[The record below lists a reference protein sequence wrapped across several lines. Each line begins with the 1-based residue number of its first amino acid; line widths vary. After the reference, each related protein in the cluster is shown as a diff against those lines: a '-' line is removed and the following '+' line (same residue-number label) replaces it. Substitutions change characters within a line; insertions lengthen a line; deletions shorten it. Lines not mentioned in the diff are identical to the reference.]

1 MSYRVGVDIGGTFT
15 DFSVLDDKGKTFLW
29 KEDSDPVSPA
39 QAIQRGL
46 KAVARE
52 LGHTTEEFLKKV
64 TLFVHGTTIA
74 TNLLIQRNG
83 PRIGLLCTEGF
94 RDILYTRDAFK
105 PDRYNLR
112 MPYPEPLV
120 DRYLRLGVS
129 ERVNKDGEILKALD
143 EDGVRKAA
151 ATMREAGVSS
161 VAVAFLWSIANP
173 NNEHRAAEIL
183 REELPGVPVLC
194 AVDILPEIREWER
207 TSAAVLSAYML
218 PGVSTYLKELEGSLK
233 ESGYGRGP
241 LIMQING
248 GVASVPEILRKPVN
262 VLASGPA
269 AAPAVATHIGASRGL
284 SNIVIID
291 MGGTSLDVCLLRDGR
306 PAMSREISVDMQP
319 IGVPGVDVL
328 SVGAGGG
335 SIAWVDSGGA
345 LRVGPQSAGSR
356 PGPVAYDAGGTEP
369 TVTDA
374 NIVLGYLDPH
384 AFLGGRRVLR
394 DDLSEAALARVGKN
408 IGLNALETAAGVVR
422 IVNANMVAAIQAVS
436 VQRGID
442 IRKYALL
449 SGGGA
454 GGLHAAALARELR
467 VPHVIIPREAGTLC
481 AFGMTV
487 TDVRYDE
494 AGVCHTYS
502 DNPDVESINAILS
515 TLASDLRAKLRA
527 EGFTDDKVRIE
538 FFADARYSGQV
549 HQLTIPVP
557 FAEKITVGHIN
568 QAVESFHAEHKSQY
582 TYNRPSVPVEFL
594 HWRVTGLGLAGSTTA
609 IAKPEAGSPPK
620 RGERMAYDFG
630 RRAMVS
636 TAVYH
641 MDDLFPGATFEGP
654 AIVQS
659 STTTVIIGAGD
670 KLTIDPD
677 FALAIDVHIAD

>member
-15 DFSVLDDKGKTFLW
+15 DFSVLDENGKTFLW

-46 KAVARE
+46 NAVARE

-64 TLFVHGTTIA
+64 SLFVHGTTIA

-83 PRIGLLCTEGF
+83 PKIGLLCTEGF

-120 DRYLRLGVS
+120 DRYLRLGVK
-129 ERVNKDGEILKALD
+129 ERVNKDGEILAALD

-161 VAVAFLWSIANP
+161 VAVAFLWSIANATH
-173 NNEHRAAEIL
+173 EYRAAEIL

-218 PGVSTYLKELEGSLK
+218 PGVSTYLRELEASLK

-248 GVASVPEILRKPVN
+248 GVASVSEILRKPVN

-269 AAPAVATHIGASRGL
+269 AAPAVATHSGAKRDMD
-284 SNIVIID
+284 NIVIID

-328 SVGAGGG
+328 SIGAGGG

-374 NIVLGYLDPH
+374 NIVLGYLDPK

-394 DDLSEAALARVGKN
+394 EDLSQAAIARVGAKV
-408 IGLNALETAAGVVR
+408 GLNALDAAAGAIR

-442 IRKYALL
+442 IRKYALM

-502 DNPDVESINAILS
+502 DKPDVDSINTILT
-515 TLASDLRAKLRA
+515 TLAEGLRSKLRG
-527 EGFTDDKVRIE
+527 EGFADDKIRIE

-549 HQLTIPVP
+549 HQLTVPVP
-557 FAEKITVGHIN
+557 FAEKITTAQIAE
-568 QAVESFHAEHKSQY
+568 AVQNFHSEHKSQY
-582 TYNRPSVPVEFL
+582 TYNRPTVAVEFL
-594 HWRVTGLGLAGSTTA
+594 HWRVTGVGLAGSTTA
-609 IAKPEAGSPPK
+609 TAKTESGAPKK
-620 RGERMAYDFG
+620 RGTRLAYDFSM
-630 RRAMVS
+630 RAMVP
-636 TAVYH
+636 TTVYH

-659 STTTVIIGAGD
+659 STTTVVIGVGD
-670 KLTIDPD
+670 RLTVDSD
-677 FALAIDVHIAD
+677 FALAIDVKVEG

>member
-15 DFSVLDDKGKTFLW
+15 DFSILDQNGKTFLW
-29 KEDSDPVSPA
+29 KEDSDPVEPA

-64 TLFVHGTTIA
+64 SLFVHGTTIA

-120 DRYLRLGVS
+120 DRYLRLGVK
-129 ERVNKDGEILKALD
+129 ERVNRDGEILTPLD

-151 ATMREAGVSS
+151 ATMREEGVSS
-161 VAVAFLWSIANP
+161 VAVAFLWSIANSKH
-173 NNEHRAAEIL
+173 EHRAAEIL
-183 REELPGVPVLC
+183 REELPDVPVLC

-218 PGVSTYLKELEGSLK
+218 PGVSTYLRELEASLK

-248 GVASVPEILRKPVN
+248 GVASVSEILRKPVN

-269 AAPAVATHIGASRGL
+269 AAPAVAAHSGASRNVE
-284 SNIVIID
+284 NIVVID

-356 PGPVAYDAGGTEP
+356 PGPVGYDAGGTEP

-374 NIVLGYLDPH
+374 NIVLGYLDPQ

-394 DDLSEAALARVGKN
+394 DDLSQAALARVGSQV
-408 IGLNALETAAGVVR
+408 GLNALETAAGVIR

-442 IRKYALL
+442 IRKYTLM

-502 DNPDVESINAILS
+502 TNPDVDGIDKILS
-515 TLASDLRAKLRA
+515 TLAGDLRAKLRG
-527 EGFTDDKVRIE
+527 EGFTDDKIRIE
-538 FFADARYSGQV
+538 FFADARYAGQV
-549 HQLTIPVP
+549 HQLTVPVP
-557 FAEKITVGHIN
+557 FAEKVSAEQIG
-568 QAVESFHAEHKSQY
+568 QAAENFHSEHKSQY
-582 TYNRPSVPVEFL
+582 TYNRPTVPVEFL
-594 HWRVTGLGLAGSTTA
+594 HWRVTGVGLAGSTTA
-609 IAKPEAGSPPK
+609 VAKKEAGVPK
-620 RGERMAYDFG
+620 QRGTRMAYDFSQ
-630 RRAMVS
+630 RAMAPA
-636 TAVYH
+636 AVYH
-641 MDDLFPGATFEGP
+641 MDDLYPGATFEGP
-654 AIVQS
+654 AIVQA
-659 STTTVIIGAGD
+659 STTTVLIGAGD
-670 KLTIDPD
+670 KLTVDSD
-677 FALAIDVHIAD
+677 FALSIEVKVEL

>member
-1 MSYRVGVDIGGTFT
+1 MSYRIGVDIGGTFT
-15 DFSVLDDKGKTFLW
+15 DFSVLDQNGKAFLW
-29 KEDSDPVSPA
+29 KEDSDPVFPA

-64 TLFVHGTTIA
+64 SLFVHGTTIA

-120 DRYLRLGVS
+120 DRYLRLGVK
-129 ERVNKDGEILKALD
+129 ERVNKDGDIVTALD
-143 EDGVRKAA
+143 EEGVRDAA
-151 ATMREAGVSS
+151 KTMREAGVSS

-173 NNEHRAAEIL
+173 THEHRAAEIL
-183 REELPGVPVLC
+183 REELPNVPVLC

-218 PGVSTYLKELEGSLK
+218 PGVSSYLRELESSLQ

-248 GVASVPEILRKPVN
+248 GVASVSEILRKPVN

-269 AAPAVATHIGASRGL
+269 AAPAVATHIGASRDMED
-284 SNIVIID
+284 IVVID
-291 MGGTSLDVCLLRDGR
+291 MGGTSLDVCLLRGGR

-319 IGVPGVDVL
+319 IGVPGVEVL

-356 PGPVAYDAGGTEP
+356 PGPAAYDAGGTEP

-374 NIVLGYLDPH
+374 NIVLGYLDPE

-394 DDLSEAALARVGKN
+394 DDLSQAALERVGGKV
-408 IGLNALETAAGVVR
+408 GLNALEAAAGVVR

-442 IRKYALL
+442 IRKYALM

-454 GGLHAAALARELR
+454 GGLHAVALARELR

-494 AGVCHTYS
+494 TGVCHTYS
-502 DNPDVESINAILS
+502 DNPDVDEVNQILTS
-515 TLASDLRAKLRA
+515 LADSLRAKLRA
-527 EGFTDDKVRIE
+527 EGFTDEKIRIE

-557 FAEKITVGHIN
+557 YAEKVTGSQIAE
-568 QAVESFHAEHKSQY
+568 AVENFHSEHKSQY
-582 TYNRPSVPVEFL
+582 TYNRPTIAVEFL
-594 HWRVTGLGLAGSTTA
+594 HWRVTGIGLAGSRTA
-609 IAKPEAGSPPK
+609 IGKNEPSTPPK
-620 RGERMAYDFG
+620 RGSRLAYDFG
-630 RRAMVS
+630 SRSLVE

-641 MDDLFPGATFEGP
+641 MDDLAPGSSFVGP
-654 AIVQS
+654 AIIQS

-670 KLTIDPD
+670 KLSVDPD
-677 FALAIDVHIAD
+677 YALAVDVNVDI